1 MNEIWASLG
10 LIQRQDQRVKT
21 GLLKN
26 AVLRWE
32 KVFLRVLWA
41 WLFAMY
47 IRLPYFEVVSVHLNG
62 VSCFQIILY
71 WDVRDLRRSWFISET
86 SKESHWCTLIQVR
99 AHLLERTVQSVNY
112 FFVAWPG
119 KPLRNWIVVRSV
131 ALRGHWVIPRLAREL
146 RTVWTVRTHRSWVG
160 IILVVVVWVTST
172 IIVVGDIIY
181 VKCLVLCK
189 RGWHTAWQIT
199 WQVTLWL
206 TRVEWQL
213 GYIILRSDWGLL
225 IRWNLRFFLLCWGT
239 YIWAIRLMIWRRKI
253 VLGNNFLA
261 CWLLL
266 FNQLRVSA
274 TGKVVPAD
282 FFEFFI

>member
-1 MNEIWASLG
+1 M
-10 LIQRQDQRVKT
+10 R
-21 GLLKN
+21 
-26 AVLRWE
+26 
-32 KVFLRVLWA
+32 A
-41 WLFAMY
+41 WLFTMY

-71 WDVRDLRRSWFISET
+71 WDVRDLGRSWFISET

-99 AHLLERTVQSVNY
+99 AHLLEGTVQSVSY
-112 FFVAWPG
+112 FLVAWPG
-119 KPLRNWIVVRSV
+119 KPLRNWIVIRSI
-131 ALRGHWVIPRLAREL
+131 ALRGHWVIPRLAGEL

-181 VKCLVLCK
+181 VQCLVLCK
-189 RGWHTAWQIT
+189 RGWHTARQIT
-199 WQVTLWL
+199 RQVSLWL
-206 TRVEWQL
+206 ARVEWQL

-225 IRWNLRFFLLCWGT
+225 IRCNLRFFLFCWGT